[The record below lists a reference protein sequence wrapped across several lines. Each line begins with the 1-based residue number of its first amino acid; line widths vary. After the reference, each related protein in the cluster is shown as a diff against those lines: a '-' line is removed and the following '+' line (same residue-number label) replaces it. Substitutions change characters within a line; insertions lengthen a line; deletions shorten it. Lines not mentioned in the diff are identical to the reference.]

1 MSTTIRQRQ
10 KKTDPSRPKT
20 LPGRMRVLFITTA
33 KRPGSWLAE
42 AFAADSESEVD
53 LEEVVGSAAGLE
65 RLRNDPFDVV
75 LLSHEPGKLDSLE
88 LIEGYRTGITDEPII
103 VLGTQSEQEMAA
115 ACYEVG
121 ADGYICVNTT
131 TTRTLAWVITRAVQR
146 HALIRENRRLTQIER
161 RRLQQEHDEASR
173 LLSQQRALIEG
184 LKAIQEGDPSL
195 RLTSDFLA
203 KTDYPLN
210 LPRELVDHYRELLR
224 TYVIMGAG
232 NLGRELACLGELLTR
247 AGVTAKET
255 MQLHLYVLQ
264 EMIQGLGTL
273 SSRHVMNRADL
284 LVLEIMMYLADE
296 YRQRDNRHVNRPRQM
311 MFDGF
316 E

>member
-1 MSTTIRQRQ
+1 M
-10 KKTDPSRPKT
+10 
-20 LPGRMRVLFITTA
+20 LFITTA
-33 KRPGSWLAE
+33 KRPGGWLAE
-42 AFAADSESEVD
+42 AFAADCESEVE
-53 LEEVVGSAAGLE
+53 LEEVAGSTAGLE

-75 LLSHEPGKLDSLE
+75 LLCHEPERLDALE
-88 LIEGYRTGITDEPII
+88 LIEATEPGSPTNR
-103 VLGTQSEQEMAA
+103 LSSWGHKANKRWRPP
-115 ACYEVG
+115 CYEVG

-131 TTRTLAWVITRAVQR
+131 TTRTLSWVINRAVQR
-146 HALIRENRRLTQIER
+146 HALIRENRRLTQMER

-184 LKAIQEGDPSL
+184 LKAIQDEEPAL
-195 RLTSDFLA
+195 RLGSDFLT
-203 KTDYPLN
+203 KNHFPPN

-232 NLGRELACLGELLTR
+232 NLGHELACLGRLLTR

-264 EMIQGLGTL
+264 EMIRGLGTL

-284 LVLEIMMYLADE
+284 LVLEIMMYLADD
-296 YRQRDNRHVNRPRQM
+296 YRLRHDRYVNRPRQM
-311 MFDGF
+311 VFEGF